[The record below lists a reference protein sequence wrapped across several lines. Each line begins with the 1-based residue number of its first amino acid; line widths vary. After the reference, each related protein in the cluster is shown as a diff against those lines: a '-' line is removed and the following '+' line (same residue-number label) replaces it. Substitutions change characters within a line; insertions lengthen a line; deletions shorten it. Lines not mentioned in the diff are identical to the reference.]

1 MKRAKRYACQEC
13 GNVSLKW
20 QGQCHACGEWNTI
33 VEELASEAAV
43 SLGDPGTC
51 DRPESILAVD
61 DSEVRRLT
69 SGIGELDRVLGGGFV
84 LGSSVLLGGEP
95 GIGKS
100 TLLLQAAAGCA
111 RSNPSSEVL
120 LTSAEESK
128 AQVRRRAERTDA
140 LVDNLLL
147 YDESSCE
154 RIAAEIRD
162 RRPAVAV
169 IDSIQ
174 TIRSDALSGAAGS
187 VGQVRGCAELL
198 AHTSRASGTCLVMV
212 GHVTKDGAIA
222 GPRTL
227 EHLVD
232 SVLAFEGDRRY
243 GLRSLRAEKNRF
255 GPSGEVSLFE
265 MEAFGLVEVADAS
278 ARLIRDRRPQQPGSV
293 IAVAVEGHRPVLIEI
308 QALVSS
314 EKNSGGRR
322 GVIGLESQRVS
333 LMVAVLESRARL
345 ALGSRDLYVSVAGGI
360 RIEDPGVDLAIAL
373 AVASAYSGEAVAP
386 DIAVWGELGLGGELR
401 IASHGKRR
409 HEEAD
414 RLGFVRCMFP
424 ESPDFALDDFGSGHA
439 SGSAANLADDLA
451 ADRAGMIAVRSLEE
465 ALCAVGLS
473 VI

>member
-1 MKRAKRYACQEC
+1 MKNAARYACQEC
-13 GNVSLKW
+13 GNVTLKW
-20 QGQCHACGEWNTI
+20 QGQCHTCGEWNTI
-33 VEELASEAAV
+33 VEESATEVAI
-43 SLGDPGTC
+43 SLGDPTTL
-51 DRPESILAVD
+51 DRPESIAAID
-61 DSEVRRLT
+61 DSQVARLA

-84 LGSSVLLGGEP
+84 PGSSVLLGGEP

-128 AQVRRRAERTDA
+128 PQVRRRAERIDA
-140 LVDNLLL
+140 LADNLLL
-147 YDESSCE
+147 YCESSCE
-154 RIAAEIRD
+154 RIAAEIQD

-174 TIRSDALSGAAGS
+174 TIRSGVLSGAAGS
-187 VGQVRGCAELL
+187 VGQVRECAALL
-198 AHTSRASGTCLVMV
+198 ATTSRASGTCLVMV
-212 GHVTKDGAIA
+212 GHVTKVGALA

-265 MEAFGLVEVADAS
+265 MEASGLVEVPDAS

-293 IAVAVEGHRPVLIEI
+293 IAVAIEGHRPVLIEI

-314 EKNSGGRR
+314 EKNSAGRR
-322 GVIGLESQRVS
+322 GVIGLEPQRVS
-333 LMVAVLESRARL
+333 LTVAVLESRAGL

-360 RIEDPGVDLAIAL
+360 RVDDPGVDLAVAL
-373 AVASAYSGEAVAP
+373 AVASAISGEAVAP

-401 IASHGKRR
+401 IAPHGKRR
-409 HEEAD
+409 HEEAA
-414 RLGFVRCMFP
+414 RLGFSRCM
-424 ESPDFALDDFGSGHA
+424 SPKSPGHA
-439 SGSAANLADDLA
+439 A
-451 ADRAGMIAVRSLEE
+451 ADHAADHAGMIAVTSLEE
-465 ALCAVGLS
+465 ALSAVGLS
-473 VI
+473 VIQ

>member
-1 MKRAKRYACQEC
+1 MKSVARFACQEC
-13 GNVSLKW
+13 GNVTLKW
-20 QGQCHACGEWNTI
+20 QGQCHMCGEWNTI
-33 VEELASEAAV
+33 VEEPATDTATPAGES
-43 SLGDPGTC
+43 GTG
-51 DRPESILAVD
+51 DRPESILAID
-61 DSEVRRLT
+61 DSQVARLA

-84 LGSSVLLGGEP
+84 PGSSVLLGGEP

-120 LTSAEESK
+120 LISAEESK
-128 AQVRRRAERTDA
+128 QQVRRRAERIDA
-140 LVDNLLL
+140 LADNLLL
-147 YDESSCE
+147 YCESSCE
-154 RIAAEIRD
+154 RIAAEIQD

-174 TIRSDALSGAAGS
+174 TIRSGVLSGAAGS
-187 VGQVRGCAELL
+187 VGQVRECAALL
-198 AHTSRASGTCLVMV
+198 ATTSRASGTSLVMV
-212 GHVTKDGAIA
+212 GHVTKDGALA

-265 MEAFGLVEVADAS
+265 METSGLVEVADAS

-293 IAVAVEGHRPVLIEI
+293 IAVAIEGHRPVLVEI

-314 EKNSGGRR
+314 EKNSAGRR

-333 LMVAVLESRARL
+333 LIVAVLESREGL
-345 ALGSRDLYVSVAGGI
+345 MLGSRDLYVSVAGGI
-360 RIEDPGVDLAIAL
+360 RVDDPGVDLAVAL
-373 AVASAYSGEAVAP
+373 AVASASSGEAVAP

-401 IASHGKRR
+401 VAPHGKRR
-409 HEEAD
+409 REEAA
-414 RLGFVRCMFP
+414 RLGFSRCM
-424 ESPDFALDDFGSGHA
+424 SPRSSDYVAADFGDGDAGTH
-439 SGSAANLADDLA
+439 
-451 ADRAGMIAVRSLEE
+451 AGMIAAGSLEE
-465 ALCAVGLS
+465 ALAAVGLAAS
-473 VI
+473 Q